1 MLVKHFFILPILKIK
16 NGTAKLNCT
25 NNKIPVILT
34 TFFSKF
40 HNFFKIYSKNLSKY
54 SDFYSKNKNLLL
66 LLSNLSIII
75 IFQLHFF

>member
-1 MLVKHFFILPILKIK
+1 MLVKYFFVNFKKQKMELP
-16 NGTAKLNCT
+16 NLNCT

-40 HNFFKIYSKNLSKY
+40 HNFFKIYSKNLSRY
-54 SDFYSKNKNLLL
+54 SDFYSKNLLL
-66 LLSNLSIII
+66 LLSNLSIIT

>member
-34 TFFSKF
+34 TFLASSTTFLKF
-40 HNFFKIYSKNLSKY
+40 ILKIYLNILISILKTKT
-54 SDFYSKNKNLLL
+54 FYYYLAIYL
-66 LLSNLSIII
+66 
-75 IFQLHFF
+75 

>member
-34 TFFSKF
+34 TFLASSTTFLKF
-40 HNFFKIYSKNLSKY
+40 ILKIYLNILISILKTKI
-54 SDFYSKNKNLLL
+54 FYYF
-66 LLSNLSIII
+66 SNLSIIT
-75 IFQLHFF
+75 IFQLHSF

>member
-1 MLVKHFFILPILKIK
+1 MLVKYFFILPILKIK

-34 TFFSKF
+34 TFLAVSTTFLKF
-40 HNFFKIYSKNLSKY
+40 ILKIYLNILISILKTKI
-54 SDFYSKNKNLLL
+54 FYYF
-66 LLSNLSIII
+66 SNLSIIT

>member
-34 TFFSKF
+34 TFLASSTTFLKF
-40 HNFFKIYSKNLSKY
+40 ILKIYLNILISILKTKI
-54 SDFYSKNKNLLL
+54 FYYYLAIYL
-66 LLSNLSIII
+66 
-75 IFQLHFF
+75 

>member
-1 MLVKHFFILPILKIK
+1 MLVKYFFILPILKIK
-16 NGTAKLNCT
+16 NGTTKLNCT

-34 TFFSKF
+34 TFLASSTTFLKF
-40 HNFFKIYSKNLSKY
+40 ILKIYLNY